1 MPDVFLEWNQEDP
14 PSAIEILRND
24 TFETKQ
30 GNRNPFIDNPYIAQ
44 LIWGGPTVTDWWNLS
59 APRITFNSSSSVNE
73 TNAYVSTNISATM
86 DNYDAAVSISVSVN
100 GSSTAENGDYTL
112 DTSSLSFNSDGS
124 QNISV
129 TIKNDDDNHDETIV
143 LDISISSGSANLI
156 NSQHTISVTDDEK
169 ELIITELADP
179 QKRLALIDI
188 DM

>member
-1 MPDVFLEWNQEDP
+1 MLRVFFQ
-14 PSAIEILRND
+14 SAFSWL
-24 TFETKQ
+24 
-30 GNRNPFIDNPYIAQ
+30 
-44 LIWGGPTVTDWWNLS
+44 
-59 APRITFNSSSSVNE
+59 
-73 TNAYVSTNISATM
+73 
-86 DNYDAAVSISVSVN
+86 SVSVN

-129 TIKNDDDNHDETIV
+129 TIKNEDDNNDETII

-179 QKRLALIDI
+179 QNTSGTNRYRYVEVYNSSNRSVDLSNYYLLRWTNGN
-188 DM
+188 